1 MKLQNFIRLD
11 GMDAWSSQMTKQ
23 TKSAIHEFIEN
34 VHSMYIWESI
44 QHSTFL
50 DETNSVEKKNILW
63 NFPISVPL
71 KKSKKYSS

>member
-11 GMDAWSSQMTKQ
+11 DMDAWSSQMTKQ
-23 TKSAIHEFIEN
+23 TKSAINKFIEN

-50 DETNSVEKKNILW
+50 DEQILW
-63 NFPISVPL
+63 KKRISSEILQFQSPL
-71 KKSKKYSS
+71 NKKQEV